1 MIQTQISKPDVLR
14 RMEKMTSARI
24 GVCRAGS
31 RLRTR
36 TLLRFRADHAAARDT
51 VLRDVEAAFLRRLGL
66 PVLRSR
72 CRDREEHIT
81 RPDLG
86 RRLCPESRKELLR
99 ICEKNADVQII
110 VSDGL
115 SSKAVEANTESL
127 LGILTDGFASRNIT
141 PGTVCFVQYGRVALE
156 DEVSEL
162 LGAKVVCMLIGERPG
177 LGSAESMSAYVCYRA
192 KTGQPEARRTVV
204 SNIHGN
210 GLPAVEA
217 GAYLVELVELMLK
230 KKASGLELRR

>member
-1 MIQTQISKPDVLR
+1 
-14 RMEKMTSARI
+14 MEKTTSARI
-24 GVCRAGS
+24 GICRAGS
-31 RLRTR
+31 RLRTQ
-36 TLLRFRADHAAARDT
+36 TLLRFRADHAAACDT
-51 VLRDVEAAFLRRLGL
+51 VLRDVEAAFLRRLKL

-86 RRLCPESRKELLR
+86 RRFSADSRKELLK
-99 ICEKNADVQII
+99 ICKKGMDVQII

-127 LGILTDGFASRNIT
+127 LGILADGFASRNISMGS
-141 PGTVCFVQYGRVALE
+141 PCFVQYGRVALE

-177 LGSAESMSAYVCYRA
+177 LGTAESMSAYVCYRA
-192 KTGQPEARRTVV
+192 KIGQPEARRTVV
-204 SNIHGN
+204 SNIHAK

-217 GAYLVELVELMLK
+217 GAYLVELVETMLK
-230 KKASGLELRR
+230 KKASGLELKR